1 MHKYTGIMRK
11 IAICFFTLFSC
22 LQAMA
27 IDAVVSHTVFYVN
40 DPANN
45 NLLKPNVETSWQV
58 NPHTVHYRITS
69 EKNIV
74 AKIKA
79 DIIFI
84 NATGL
89 VREDH
94 FSFHTVPSTNMAELM
109 THNIRELRRTFVD
122 TGFIRMQFTLT
133 DEDDSANKFTYTD
146 TFTVAA
152 PQDVAFLSGLQI
164 LDTVIESPANTI
176 FLKNGHQQV
185 PASTNFLD
193 DTKKTL
199 HYYAE
204 IYGTD
209 QVAKSNYPLVQKVSI
224 SKKQDDT
231 QFGISTKTDTISPG
245 KLVTV
250 SGNMA
255 LNTLTSGNYYLN
267 VSLENKTHAIL
278 ASGNLF
284 FQVMNLHP
292 VEEKQ
297 ETKKPKTPQID
308 TGMENITVV
317 NLDKT
322 FLAKY
327 TINEVMAILKMLL
340 PVSDAM
346 QTQTINNFLKKPEDM
361 YMRYYIYNY
370 FKTLNPKDPGQ
381 AWKEY
386 SEKIIEVN
394 KRFSAH
400 GTRGYETD
408 RGFIFI
414 RYGAPDDMITVEN
427 ESGSL
432 PYEVWLYNN
441 LTQMNHKEIT
451 NAVFLFYRRNDL
463 TDFKLLHSTVSGET
477 QNPGWRSFLYLNG
490 QGGNNGNSRA
500 EQYLQK

>member
-1 MHKYTGIMRK
+1 
-11 IAICFFTLFSC
+11 
-22 LQAMA
+22 
-27 IDAVVSHTVFYVN
+27 
-40 DPANN
+40 
-45 NLLKPNVETSWQV
+45 
-58 NPHTVHYRITS
+58 
-69 EKNIV
+69 
-74 AKIKA
+74 
-79 DIIFI
+79 
-84 NATGL
+84 
-89 VREDH
+89 
-94 FSFHTVPSTNMAELM
+94 
-109 THNIRELRRTFVD
+109 
-122 TGFIRMQFTLT
+122 
-133 DEDDSANKFTYTD
+133 
-146 TFTVAA
+146 
-152 PQDVAFLSGLQI
+152 
-164 LDTVIESPANTI
+164 
-176 FLKNGHQQV
+176 
-185 PASTNFLD
+185 
-193 DTKKTL
+193 
-199 HYYAE
+199 
-204 IYGTD
+204 
-209 QVAKSNYPLVQKVSI
+209 
-224 SKKQDDT
+224 
-231 QFGISTKTDTISPG
+231 
-245 KLVTV
+245 
-250 SGNMA
+250 
-255 LNTLTSGNYYLN
+255 
-267 VSLENKTHAIL
+267 
-278 ASGNLF
+278 
-284 FQVMNLHP
+284 
-292 VEEKQ
+292 
-297 ETKKPKTPQID
+297 
-308 TGMENITVV
+308 
-317 NLDKT
+317 
-322 FLAKY
+322 
-327 TINEVMAILKMLL
+327 MLL